1 MEYLPLKEKRDLTMV
16 EPTNFSPSPDFK
28 WLCNQLFVKLDEVRL
43 QPRLLDMRRP
53 KTTRHYE
60 IINNFINLWRKTVG
74 NDIYP
79 VLILAFP
86 YRDRK
91 MYSIKEYSLI
101 KLVCE
106 YLKLPKYSTT
116 EKRLQRWKQRA
127 GKNSRLSMFCV
138 QEIKKRKS
146 EPNNTVNISIDKL
159 NECLNDIAAIRNKKG
174 KGGKKLSEIKS
185 LKFCLESMSYTELQY
200 FFDILLKDRIIGGL
214 EHKFLNCWHPDAKD
228 YLSVVSDLRILSN
241 KLWNPTERLNSKDLS
256 INIGNAFAPQSAKK
270 STVSYETI
278 AKKLKNKFYIEEKM
292 DGERIQLHFMD
303 YGSDIKFISRGGIDY
318 SYLYGGNIN
327 TGTIAKYLKLGRNV
341 KECILD
347 GEMVTFDTTKKCI
360 LPFGLVKSGALHSL
374 TVSGIENESYHP
386 LFMVFDIVYLNGSSL
401 ASVIISERKKYLS
414 AVLTPCPQYLEIL
427 PFASCSDGNS
437 IKLSLEK
444 AISLGSEGI
453 ILKYCNSKYSV
464 ASRLDD
470 WIKVKPEYLEQFGEN
485 MDLVVI
491 GRDPGKKD
499 SLMCGLAVIQDEESY
514 EEILQN
520 EETKLASGYNLYETE
535 SISVPVKPIRKFIS
549 FCTIANGISEEEFKK
564 IDRLTFGLW
573 KDYKDEPP
581 PSDLVEFGTKLPIEW
596 IDPKN
601 SIVLEI
607 KARSLENT
615 ESIENKY
622 KAGCTIYGGY
632 CRMIREDKDWHTCYT
647 YSDLIRTRSSKR
659 PKDYRIT
666 IPVINDKKPYSKKY
680 LSTSLNKTFTKISV
694 TENSSNFFEGLQFY
708 IISDYINPHSGFRM
722 SKEEL
727 NNLVLNY
734 GGTLVHNP
742 ASRGSINRNLRIFSG
757 KFTVECSTLVERGYD
772 IINPQW
778 ILDCTHSKMLLMIQ
792 PSHCFNVSTTLMN
805 AAKQRVD
812 ILGDS
817 FDKIISIKDLEKL
830 LSTVPA
836 TSQPVNEV
844 IAQNKKYEFIPLFLF
859 WNRSFYIPTEIL
871 FHEAIEVIKTKI
883 KCYGGHIVNEISNS
897 NIIIVSEIK
906 SEKRNEVLAIIR
918 EFLSNNASYCGY
930 IKAIPRIVNPNWI
943 DESIKRGCQVLEE
956 DYPVF

>member
-1 MEYLPLKEKRDLTMV
+1 MENLPLKEKRDLTMV

-101 KLVCE
+101 KLVCK

-116 EKRLQRWKQRA
+116 KKRLQRWKQRA

-146 EPNNTVNISIDKL
+146 EPNNTVKMSIEKL

-185 LKFCLESMSYTELQY
+185 LMFCLESMSYTKLEY

-228 YLSVVSDLRILSN
+228 YLRVVSDLRILSK

-256 INIGNAFAPQSAKK
+256 INIGNAFAPQFAKK
-270 STVSYETI
+270 SAVSYETI

-292 DGERIQLHFMD
+292 GGERIQLHFMD

-360 LPFGLVKSGALHSL
+360 LPFGLVKSGASHSL
-374 TVSGIENESYHP
+374 TVSGLENESYHP
-386 LFMVFDIVYLNGSSL
+386 LFMVFDIMYLNSSSL
-401 ASVIISERKKYLS
+401 ESVIISERKKYLS
-414 AVLTPCPQYLEIL
+414 VVLTLCPQYLEIL
-427 PFASCSDGNS
+427 PFASCSDGNL

-453 ILKYCNSKYSV
+453 ILIHCNSKYSV
-464 ASRLDD
+464 ASMPDD
-470 WIKVKPEYLEQFGEN
+470 CIKVKPEYFEQFGEN

-499 SLMCGLAVIQDEESY
+499 SLMFGLAVIQDEESY
-514 EEILQN
+514 EGILQN
-520 EETKLASGYNLYETE
+520 EETKLVSDYNLYETE
-535 SISVPVKPIRKFIS
+535 PVSVPVKPIRKFIS
-549 FCTIANGISEEEFKK
+549 FFSIANDISEEEFKK

-573 KDYKDEPP
+573 KDYKDELP
-581 PSDLVEFGTKLPIEW
+581 PSDLVEFGTELPIEW

-622 KAGCTIYGGY
+622 KAGCIIYCGY
-632 CRMIREDKDWHTCYT
+632 CRMIREDKDLHTCYT
-647 YSDLIRTRSSKR
+647 YSDLIRTRSSKH

-666 IPVINDKKPYSKKY
+666 IPDTNAKKPYSKKIY
-680 LSTSLNKTFTKISV
+680 
-694 TENSSNFFEGLQFY
+694 Q
-708 IISDYINPHSGFRM
+708 
-722 SKEEL
+722 
-727 NNLVLNY
+727 
-734 GGTLVHNP
+734 
-742 ASRGSINRNLRIFSG
+742 
-757 KFTVECSTLVERGYD
+757 
-772 IINPQW
+772 
-778 ILDCTHSKMLLMIQ
+778 LL
-792 PSHCFNVSTTLMN
+792 
-805 AAKQRVD
+805 
-812 ILGDS
+812 
-817 FDKIISIKDLEKL
+817 
-830 LSTVPA
+830 
-836 TSQPVNEV
+836 
-844 IAQNKKYEFIPLFLF
+844 
-859 WNRSFYIPTEIL
+859 
-871 FHEAIEVIKTKI
+871 
-883 KCYGGHIVNEISNS
+883 
-897 NIIIVSEIK
+897 
-906 SEKRNEVLAIIR
+906 
-918 EFLSNNASYCGY
+918 
-930 IKAIPRIVNPNWI
+930 
-943 DESIKRGCQVLEE
+943 
-956 DYPVF
+956 